1 MCGVKLKQSIS
12 VNKVSTL
19 LMTAHRHNSQQL
31 KDLCIQYICEHHT
44 EVGPLSLSL
53 PHTRSCYG
61 VDIATHNT
69 QHTTHNT
76 QHTTHNTQHTTHNT
90 QHTTHNTQHTT
101 LNVSVNEQVVKSK
114 DFKVLAEEP
123 ELLMEVTVKISL
135 DGKKV

>member
-31 KDLCIQYICEHHT
+31 KDLCLQYICEHHT
-44 EVGPLSLSL
+44 EVNLIS
-53 PHTRSCYG
+53 RCCR
-61 VDIATHNT
+61 
-69 QHTTHNT
+69 
-76 QHTTHNTQHTTHNT
+76 
-90 QHTTHNTQHTT
+90 
-101 LNVSVNEQVVKSK
+101 VSALAADVVFFLRRAQVVKSR